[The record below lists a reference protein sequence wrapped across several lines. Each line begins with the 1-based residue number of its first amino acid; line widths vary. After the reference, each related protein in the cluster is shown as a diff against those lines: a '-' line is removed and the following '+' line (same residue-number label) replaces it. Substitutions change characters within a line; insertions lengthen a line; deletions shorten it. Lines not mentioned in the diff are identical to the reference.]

1 MQKSKNAVFLWIDL
15 LVFFWFS
22 DLLFHY
28 LFNKYYTGNEDKG
41 IHVRLLLSNGE
52 AGAIIGK
59 GGATINQIK
68 SQSGARVQLSRNNE
82 YFPGTTDRIIMVSGA
97 VEDILKAAD
106 LILSRLLD
114 EVSDMFSR
122 NNRKSF

>member
-1 MQKSKNAVFLWIDL
+1 M
-15 LVFFWFS
+15 FWFS
-22 DLLFHY
+22 NLLSHY
-28 LFNKYYTGNEDKG
+28 LFDKYCTGNEEKG
-41 IHVRLLLSNGE
+41 IHLRLLLSNAE

-97 VEDILKAAD
+97 VDDILKAAD

-114 EVSDMFSR
+114 EVSDMTSR
-122 NNRKSF
+122 NNQKSTKSC